1 MDIKPIPVGFAL
13 NLRDH
18 IAIAAMQGLLA
29 NTRTTDFW
37 DYYQVARAAY
47 SQADAMLEV
56 KNLEN

>member
-29 NTRTTDFW
+29 NSEANRTW
-37 DYYQVARAAY
+37 DELQVAKWAY
-47 SQADAMLEV
+47 KQADAMLKV